1 MGSIFKPSVT
11 TVQAPSQSA
20 TSYDIPEYF
29 KEIQERTLR
38 RGEEEFSKPY
48 QAYTGQR
55 VAQLNPMEQAAAN
68 VYTNQILPQSG
79 QLAGMGQDI
88 ANVGQDIATA
98 GAQTYDTATAQ
109 AYANPYENQVISGAL
124 RDLQEAYGQ
133 SQQSMNA
140 SAIGA
145 GAFGGSRQG
154 IQNVLGAERFIESA
168 GDTSARLRQA
178 GFESGA
184 NRFMAD
190 RSAQMSGL
198 GSQMSGL
205 GAKLGA
211 ATTQIGALERASAGL
226 AGYGTQARGIEQ
238 AGLAEGYRDF
248 IEEREFGGNQV
259 KQMIGALSGA
269 PIRSYG
275 EERTGYTTT
284 PVAGPS
290 MFGQVT
296 GALTAINSD
305 IRLKDDIKL
314 VGKSPSGVKIYTFKY
329 KGDDKK
335 YQGVMAHQVPEASFV
350 GDDGYLKVNYNKLD
364 VEFKEI

>member
-11 TVQAPSQSA
+11 TVQSPSQSNTA
-20 TSYDIPEYF
+20 YDIPEYF
-29 KEIQERTLR
+29 KEIQEATLR
-38 RGEEEFSKPY
+38 KGQTEFSKPY
-48 QAYTGQR
+48 EAYTGQR
-55 VAQLNPMEQAAAN
+55 VAQLDPYEIQAGN
-68 VYTNQILPQSG
+68 IYQNQILPQSG
-79 QLAGMGQDI
+79 QLAGIGQEI
-88 ANVGQDIATA
+88 ANA
-98 GAQTYDTATAQ
+98 GAQTYDAATAQ
-109 AYANPYENQVISGAL
+109 AYANPYENQVVSGAL
-124 RDLQEAYGQ
+124 GDLREAYGQ
-133 SQQSMNA
+133 SRKAMSA

-145 GAFGGSRQG
+145 GAFGGERQG
-154 IQNVLGAERFIESA
+154 IENVLGAERYIDSV

-190 RSAQMSGL
+190 R

-211 ATTQIGALERASAGL
+211 AQGQIGALQQASQGMNA
-226 AGYGTQARGIEQ
+226 YGNQARGIAQ

-290 MFGQVT
+290 MFGQIA
-296 GALTAINSD
+296 GAYTAAKSD
-305 IRLKDDIKL
+305 IRLKDDINL
-314 VGKSPSGVKIYTFKY
+314 VGKSPSGINIYTFKY

-350 GDDGYLKVNYNKLD
+350 GDDGYLKVNYTKLD
-364 VEFKEI
+364 VEFKEV

>member
-1 MGSIFKPSVT
+1 MGSIFKPNT
-11 TVQAPSQSA
+11 TVVQAPQQST

-38 RGEEEFSKPY
+38 TAENVFSQPY
-48 QAYTGQR
+48 TAYQGQR
-55 VAQLNPMEQAAAN
+55 IAQLNPMEQAAAN

-79 QLAGMGQDI
+79 QLAAI
-88 ANVGQDIATA
+88 
-98 GAQTYDTATAQ
+98 GAQKYDTATAQ
-109 AYANPYENQVISGAL
+109 AYANPYENQVVSGAL
-124 RDLQEAYGQ
+124 KDLQEAYGQ

-168 GDTSARLRQA
+168 ADTSARLRQA

-184 NRFMAD
+184 NRFAQD
-190 RSAQMSGL
+190 RAAQLQSAQS
-198 GSQMSGL
+198 
-205 GAKLGA
+205 
-211 ATTQIGALERASAGL
+211 QIGALGQSAAGL
-226 AGYGTQARGIEQ
+226 AGFGTQARGIEQ
-238 AGLAEGYRDF
+238 AGLAENYRDF
-248 IEEREFGGNQV
+248 IEEREYGAGQIR
-259 KQMIGALSGA
+259 QMVGALSGA

-275 EERTGYTTT
+275 EERSGSVGT

-290 MFGQVT
+290 TFGQVA
-296 GALTAINSD
+296 GALTAITSD

-314 VGKSPSGVKIYTFKY
+314 VGKSPSGIKIYNFKY

-335 YQGVMAHQVPEASFV
+335 YQGVMAHQVPHASIV
-350 GDDGYLKVNYNKLD
+350 NDEGYLMVDYNKLD

>member
-11 TVQAPSQSA
+11 TVQSPSQSTTA
-20 TSYDIPEYF
+20 YDIPEYF
-29 KEIQERTLR
+29 KEIQEDTLR
-38 RGEEEFSKPY
+38 RGQKEFSKPY
-48 QAYTGQR
+48 QAFQGQR
-55 VAQLNPMEQAAAN
+55 IAQLDPYEVQAGN
-68 VYTNQILPQSG
+68 IYQNQIVPQAG
-79 QLAGMGQDI
+79 QLAGI
-88 ANVGQDIATA
+88 GQDIATA

-109 AYANPYENQVISGAL
+109 TYANPYEDQVISGAL
-124 RDLQEAYGQ
+124 GDLREAYGQ
-133 SQQSMNA
+133 TQKSMNA

-190 RSAQMSGL
+190 RGA
-198 GSQMSGL
+198 QMSGL

-211 ATTQIGALERASAGL
+211 AQSQISGLQQASAGL
-226 AGYGTQARGIEQ
+226 AGFGTQARGIAQ

-290 MFGQVT
+290 TFGQVA
-296 GALTAINSD
+296 GAFTAMNSD
-305 IRLKDDIKL
+305 IRLKDDINL
-314 VGKSPSGVKIYTFKY
+314 VGKSPAGTNIYTFKY

-350 GDDGYLKVNYNKLD
+350 GDDGYLKVNYTKLD
-364 VEFKEI
+364 VEFKEV

>member
-11 TVQAPSQSA
+11 TVQAPSQST

-38 RGEEEFSKPY
+38 RGETEFSKPY

-55 VAQLNPMEQAAAN
+55 IAQLNPMEQAAAN

-79 QLAGMGQDI
+79 QLAGI
-88 ANVGQDIATA
+88 GQDIATA

-109 AYANPYENQVISGAL
+109 AYANPYENQVVSGAL
-124 RDLQEAYGQ
+124 RDLREAYGQ
-133 SQQSMNA
+133 SQQSLNA

-190 RSAQMSGL
+190 RSA
-198 GSQMSGL
+198 QMSGL

-305 IRLKDDIKL
+305 IRLKEDIKL
-314 VGKSPSGVKIYTFKY
+314 IGKSPSGIKIYNFKY

-335 YQGVMAHQVPEASFV
+335 YQGVMAHQVPHASIV
-350 GDDGYLKVNYNKLD
+350 NDEGYLMVDYNKLD